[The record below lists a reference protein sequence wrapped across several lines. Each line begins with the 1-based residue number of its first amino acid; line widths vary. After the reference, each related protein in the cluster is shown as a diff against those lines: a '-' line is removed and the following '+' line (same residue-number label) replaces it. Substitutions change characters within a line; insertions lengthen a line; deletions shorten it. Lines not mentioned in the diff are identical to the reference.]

1 MGDIIF
7 KNEQRVGI
15 VQDGRCLIGVM
26 YEENFGKLLPY
37 IRDIEVTDINW
48 NGQDLWID
56 DVSRGRYNAGIKLE
70 KEFIDA
76 FCIRVANVVSRT
88 FNKYYPKL
96 EAETDDL
103 RITILHS
110 SRSDT
115 GTIISIRKTPMVKR
129 ISFAKSIK
137 EDYYCPEKIANLLSN
152 SVKAKMNIVIGGLP
166 GVGKTEL
173 IKYLTNYI
181 FPRDRVITIED
192 TREIHY
198 SKINPGK
205 DCVEMKVDDV
215 IFTYTDAIK
224 TCMRL
229 LPQWILLSEA
239 RSKEVQYLLESVSTG
254 AKCITTIHTDDM
266 RKVPKR
272 VVNMLG
278 DLDNSALAESM
289 AYTYFDLGIL
299 VDKRQDPATGKISR
313 FIAQVVMYTEVR
325 GKNECVVLYNRGS
338 FTDEPIP
345 RDLLQQ
351 FNLMGIAD
359 PWKYTF
365 IEDTRQDIDDST
377 GFLDDEG
384 ADDGMSV
391 VDDTKGLTGNSTS
404 KYMDEE
410 DEASGEV
417 SLNDSDESENS
428 HDSGSYSKGVESSTS
443 MESDVEKIQSYEIEN
458 EGTGFGGSDDA
469 ATDVVDETEEATD
482 IVEEGDFSEEAT
494 GVVDE
499 SEEAT
504 GVVSENDF
512 SEETT
517 GVIED
522 DKGATDVVDEGLDA
536 SEEATGVVED
546 EVVADESEEATGVA
560 DDSDEGATVVVEEG
574 ERATDVVEG
583 SEVATDMVGDEDV
596 PTDEID
602 SEAPTGYVEIS
613 ESESVSVEEVAKE
626 GTKKRRG
633 KKRGRR

>member
-7 KNEQRVGI
+7 KNEQRVAGS
-15 VQDGRCLIGVM
+15 DDRFLIGVM

-37 IRDIEVTDINW
+37 IRDTEVTDINW

-56 DVSRGRYNAGIKLE
+56 DVSRGRYNAGIKLD

-96 EAETDDL
+96 EAETDEL

-205 DCVEMKVDDV
+205 DCVEMKVDDT

-313 FIAQVVMYTEVR
+313 FIAQVVMYTEIN
-325 GKNECVVLYNRGS
+325 GKNECVVLYNRGQ
-338 FTDEPIP
+338 FTDCEIP
-345 RDLLQQ
+345 SDLLQQ

-377 GFLDDEG
+377 GFLDEEG
-384 ADDGMSV
+384 ADDGMSA

-417 SLNDSDESENS
+417 S
-428 HDSGSYSKGVESSTS
+428 VESSDDERNVGNPVGTS
-443 MESDVEKIQSYEIEN
+443 NETESVLGVDASGEN
-458 EGTGFGGSDDA
+458 PSVSDYNEPTDMGQGGDSED
-469 ATDVVDETEEATD
+469 EEATSVVNEGSENAIED
-482 IVEEGDFSEEAT
+482 DDDVATGSMDSEDDDSSSDEATGVMEENDEVPTGIVDDVEEATGVMKGDETPTGVVDDELPTGVVEESEDFSEEAT
-494 GVVDE
+494 GVMEEVDE
-499 SEEAT
+499 SESVNVE
-504 GVVSENDF
+504 DIIDD
-512 SEETT
+512 SEEGTSE
-517 GVIED
+517 IEED
-522 DKGATDVVDEGLDA
+522 SATNVLDA
-536 SEEATGVVED
+536 SDRVNQSRG
-546 EVVADESEEATGVA
+546 
-560 DDSDEGATVVVEEG
+560 
-574 ERATDVVEG
+574 
-583 SEVATDMVGDEDV
+583 
-596 PTDEID
+596 
-602 SEAPTGYVEIS
+602 
-613 ESESVSVEEVAKE
+613 
-626 GTKKRRG
+626 KRRG